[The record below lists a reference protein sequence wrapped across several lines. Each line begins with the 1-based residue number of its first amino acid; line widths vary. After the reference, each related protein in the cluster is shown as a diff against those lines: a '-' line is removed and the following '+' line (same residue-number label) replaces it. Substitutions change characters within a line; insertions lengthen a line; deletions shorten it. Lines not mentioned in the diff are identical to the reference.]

1 MTQPAVTGPS
11 DLNASIRRAAT
22 EDSLFSLNFVVL
34 SLASCAIATL
44 GLLENSVAVIIGA
57 MIIAP
62 LMGPIQAF
70 AFAAL
75 DGDAELVRRSLVT
88 AVAGAAIAIGASAL
102 LGTLFA
108 LPSYGSEV
116 VARTR
121 PNILDLLVAVSAGA
135 VAGFAKIRPA
145 IANTIAGTA
154 IAVALMP
161 PLCVVGL
168 TLAHHD
174 WSSALG
180 AALLFGTNFLGIA
193 LACMLVYVAARQ
205 FRSNNRSAL
214 ITTAVIT
221 AALVFPLGASF
232 LEIVRDARIE
242 SEIRSQL
249 TTNTVTFR
257 QVRLVSTR
265 FDWYARPVIAQLTV
279 SAADPVSPSQ
289 VRDLEAFIERKTGQR
304 LRLVLHVNQFATVT
318 DQTTAVGSTDA
329 GLATPPAL
337 SGQ

>member
-1 MTQPAVTGPS
+1 MRQPTAEGPF
-11 DLNASIRRAAT
+11 DLGASLREGAT
-22 EDSLFSLNFVVL
+22 EDSVFSLNFLIL
-34 SLASCAIATL
+34 SVASCAIATL

-75 DGDAELVRRSLVT
+75 DGDTVLVRSSLVT
-88 AVAGAAIAIGASAL
+88 AVAGAIIAIAASAL

-121 PNILDLLVAVSAGA
+121 PNILDLLIAICAGA

-145 IANTIAGTA
+145 VANTIAGTA

-168 TLAHHD
+168 TLAHRD

-205 FRSNNRSAL
+205 LRRHNRSAL
-214 ITTAVIT
+214 VFTAAIT
-221 AALVFPLGASF
+221 AALIFPLGASS
-232 LEIVRDARIE
+232 LEILRDARIE

-257 QVRLVSTR
+257 QVRLVDTR
-265 FDWYARPVIAQLTV
+265 FDWYARPVTAQLTV
-279 SAADPVSPSQ
+279 SAANPISPSQ
-289 VRDLEAFIERKTGQR
+289 VRDLEAFIERKTGHQI
-304 LRLVLHVNQFATVT
+304 RLVLHVNQFATVT
-318 DQTTAVGSTDA
+318 DQATALGSTDTSIVA
-329 GLATPPAL
+329 PAAL
-337 SGQ
+337 GR